1 MAVVFLDESGQFKK
15 NNGEEYFI
23 VASFTVGNQKRTKK
37 QIKSWF
43 RTKFPRKLRNLS
55 EIKFSNKAISND
67 LKLKTIKFISNL
79 DVRIIYTYL
88 LRKNIPDE
96 YYKKDKLQSG
106 LLYTNIIG
114 ETLDM
119 YLPVTEKEFR
129 IFCDKRHLKG
139 LKQKDFINFL
149 RSRLLPN
156 LSSNSILQI
165 EMLDST
171 CNANIQIA
179 DWIVGAMA
187 YHYEGKTLGNE
198 YYEILKNN
206 IINKKELFKNN
217 WKKNPIKKI

>member
-1 MAVVFLDESGQFKK
+1 MSVIFLDKSGQFKR
-15 NNGEEYFI
+15 NNKEDYFI
-23 VASFTVGNQKRTKK
+23 VASFIVGNQKRTKK

-43 RTKFPRKLRNLS
+43 KTKFPRKLRNLS
-55 EIKFSNKAISND
+55 EIKFSNKAISNS
-67 LKLKTIKFISNL
+67 LKLKTIKFISDL

-88 LRKNIPDE
+88 LKKNIPEE

-119 YLPVTEKEFR
+119 YFPIADKEFR
-129 IFCDKRHLKG
+129 VFCDKRHLKG
-139 LKQKDFINFL
+139 LKHKDFISFL
-149 RSRLLPN
+149 RSRILPN

-179 DWIVGAMA
+179 DWIVGAIA
-187 YHYEGKTLGNE
+187 YYYEGKLLGDD

-217 WKKNPIKKI
+217 WAEISK